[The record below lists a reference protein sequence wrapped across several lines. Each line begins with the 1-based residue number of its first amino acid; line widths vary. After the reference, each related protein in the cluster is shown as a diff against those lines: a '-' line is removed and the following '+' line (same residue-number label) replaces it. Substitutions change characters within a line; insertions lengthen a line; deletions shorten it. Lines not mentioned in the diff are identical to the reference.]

1 MALYR
6 SVLSSKGQLV
16 IPSAL
21 RRELGLHPGTGVT
34 LEREGDRLVL
44 VPDSSLDWRSL
55 RGCLKGTK
63 PSGLEILRAE
73 RKKEREREDNL

>member
-6 SVLSSKGQLV
+6 SVVSSKGQLV

-21 RRELGLHPGTGVT
+21 RRELGLRPGTGVT

-44 VPDSSLDWRSL
+44 VPDSTLDWRNM
-55 RGCLKGTK
+55 RGWLKGKGTALDI
-63 PSGLEILRAE
+63 LEDD
-73 RKKEREREDNL
+73 RKQDREEDE